1 MNFNSKIIIIPF
13 LASLLFLSP
22 SFASNK
28 KQPVGAVVAWTGDVY
43 LYHEDEPQGIKVRG
57 MEGVYLRD
65 TIVTSVKSRV
75 KLLMKDDS
83 VLNLGENAKMVVKDY
98 LLSEA
103 NDQRVSVFKI
113 FAGKVR
119 ALVGRVFRG
128 SEARFQMETPTAAA
142 WIKGT
147 DFIVAANE
155 RESEI
160 ATITGEVEARNISP
174 SISGEVIVKPG
185 FVTKVQEGNAPTE
198 PAEIPPQRLNE
209 LIEETSIPVTVPIE
223 MKESGC
229 IGCHENVYSSIIRYS
244 KQHPRSSDECQMCHI
259 TDLAPAREIPVDT
272 FTRENLIYL
281 DVADI
286 VNYRV
291 KVKVKDREG
300 REAVS
305 REIGFAPSSINEALM
320 DDKKPPLISNVRVEE
335 IKAGIFYSAVLT
347 WETDEPSTS
356 QVEYGLSSKYGEV
369 SPPDN
374 RYTKEHKAIIDRLVP
389 DEKYHIRAISKDPF
403 GNAARSDDFIFKAK
417 KPFVEKQ
424 DEPQNKPSVDDIKVV
439 KIGGETA
446 LWWKTNKKT
455 TSVVEVAEV
464 ISRKNIVSKEPHYPG
479 LTTMKYAG
487 LDGCLS
493 EGCHKGSIHKKTAHP
508 TGSLSWMKVTPPAD
522 LPLAGGAIMLCST
535 CHSPHG
541 GNYDHILR
549 KEESK
554 LCTSCHRE
562 QR

>member
-1 MNFNSKIIIIPF
+1 MNFNSKIILILF
-13 LASLLFLSP
+13 FASLLFLST

-43 LYHEDEPQGIKVRG
+43 LYHEDEPQGIKVKG

-65 TIVTSVKSRV
+65 TVVTSVRSRV
-75 KLLMKDDS
+75 KFLMKDDS
-83 VLNLGENAKMVVKDY
+83 VLSLGENARMVVKDY

-103 NDQRVSVFKI
+103 NDNRVSVFKI
-113 FAGKVR
+113 FTGKVR
-119 ALVGRVFRG
+119 TVVGRIFRG
-128 SEARFQMETPTAAA
+128 SESRFQMETPIALAV
-142 WIKGT
+142 IKGT

-160 ATITGEVEARNISP
+160 AAITGKVEARNISP

-198 PAEIPPQRLNE
+198 PAEIAPQRLNE

-259 TDLAPAREIPVDT
+259 TDLAPAREVPVDT

-281 DVADI
+281 DVADM

-291 KVKVKDREG
+291 KVKVKDKEG
-300 REAVS
+300 KAVS
-305 REIGFAPSSINEALM
+305 REIGFTPSSINEALI

-356 QVEYGLSSKYGEV
+356 QLEYGLSSKYGEV

-374 RYTKEHKAIIDRLVP
+374 RYTKEHTAIIERLVP
-389 DEKYHIRAISKDPF
+389 DEKYHSRAISKDPF
-403 GNAARSDDFIFKAK
+403 GNAARSDDFIFKVK
-417 KPFVEKQ
+417 NPFVEKQ
-424 DEPQNKPSVDDIKVV
+424 GEPQNKPSVDDIKVV
-439 KIGGETA
+439 KIGGKTA

-493 EGCHKGSIHKKTAHP
+493 EGCHKGGIHKKTAHP
-508 TGSLSWMKVTPPAD
+508 TGSLSWVKATPPVD
-522 LPLAGGAIMLCST
+522 LPLAGGVIMLCST